1 MPGFFSPIRYPTQVI
16 SLRSLAVSILC
27 LYNYPEKWHHLMI
40 LQLVWTFLTPR
51 CSRWKSC
58 FSWILTYMKEVV
70 LPILPQ
76 GSKIVSVYMVCLQGM
91 SHLLEINVINAF
103 YQKFETTLVNFLG
116 FLLLTSKKRKAL
128 RF

>member
-1 MPGFFSPIRYPTQVI
+1 
-16 SLRSLAVSILC
+16 
-27 LYNYPEKWHHLMI
+27 
-40 LQLVWTFLTPR
+40 
-51 CSRWKSC
+51 
-58 FSWILTYMKEVV
+58 MKEVV

-76 GSKIVSVYMVCLQGM
+76 GSKIVSVYMVYLQGM

-103 YQKFETTLVNFLG
+103 YQKFETTLVNFLD

>member
-1 MPGFFSPIRYPTQVI
+1 
-16 SLRSLAVSILC
+16 
-27 LYNYPEKWHHLMI
+27 
-40 LQLVWTFLTPR
+40 
-51 CSRWKSC
+51 
-58 FSWILTYMKEVV
+58 MKEVV

-76 GSKIVSVYMVCLQGM
+76 GSKIVSVYMVHLQGM